1 MSANLGPGSRV
12 MAAMTPSTS
21 ARLALA
27 ALSTAALGCGHG
39 GDAPAV
45 DAPGVDAACVATPVR
60 DVAYQALPGVA
71 PTLQALDIYPACGA
85 AAPAPVVIWVHGG
98 AWAIGDKGNA
108 MADKVAL
115 WNGAGYAVVS
125 VNYRLSP
132 ETGELDPGRVR
143 HPLHAQDVATAIAW
157 VHDHIAEHGG
167 DPGRIALLG
176 HSAGAHLVALLGTDP
191 QYLGA
196 HSLGLSELRCVGSFD
211 TEAYDIPRTMQT
223 ASAMQALLL
232 RNAFGDD
239 PAVWAAASPIG
250 HVAAGVPPFL
260 VVRRGAADRQ
270 ATEQAFHDRLRA
282 VGGVSTLIDAAALT
296 HEEVNDHIGA
306 PGDQV
311 MTAPIVA
318 FLEGCLR

>member
-1 MSANLGPGSRV
+1 
-12 MAAMTPSTS
+12 MAAMTT
-21 ARLALA
+21 A
-27 ALSTAALGCGHG
+27 APTTIAIGLLISAALGCGHG

-45 DAPGVDAACVATPVR
+45 DAPAVDAACAAAPVF
-60 DVAYQALPGVA
+60 DVPYQALPGVA
-71 PTLQALDIYPACGA
+71 PALQALDIYPACGA
-85 AAPAPVVIWVHGG
+85 AGPAPVVIWVHGG

-132 ETGELDPGRVR
+132 ETGALEPGRVR

-157 VHDHIAEHGG
+157 VHDHIAAHGG
-167 DPGRIALLG
+167 DPSRIALLG

-191 QYLGA
+191 QFLGA
-196 HSLGLSELRCVGSFD
+196 HQLGPAALRCVGSFD

-223 ASAMQALLL
+223 ASAMQALML

-239 PAVWAAASPIG
+239 PAVWAAASPIN
-250 HVAAGVPPFL
+250 HVAAGAGIPPFL
-260 VVRRGAADRQ
+260 SVRRGGGDRQ
-270 ATEQAFHDRLRA
+270 ATEQAFDAALRA
-282 VGGVSTLIDAAALT
+282 AGVASTQIDASALT
-296 HEEVNDHIGA
+296 HEEVNAHIGA

-318 FLEGCLR
+318 FLDGCLR

>member
-1 MSANLGPGSRV
+1 MV
-12 MAAMTPSTS
+12 AMMVTTST
-21 ARLALA
+21 RWGLA
-27 ALSTAALGCGHG
+27 ALFTVALGCGHG
-39 GDAPAV
+39 GDAPTV
-45 DAPGVDAACVATPVR
+45 DAPTVDAPCTSAPIR

-71 PTLQALDIYPACGA
+71 PALQALDIYPTCA
-85 AAPAPVVIWVHGG
+85 AAGPAPVVIWVHGG

-132 ETGELDPGRVR
+132 ETGELDPGRIR

-157 VHDHIAEHGG
+157 VHEHVAAHGG

-196 HSLGLSELRCVGSFD
+196 HQLGLAALRCVGSFD

>member
-1 MSANLGPGSRV
+1 MAV
-12 MAAMTPSTS
+12 MTSTPSALICFAS
-21 ARLALA
+21 LLA
-27 ALSTAALGCGHG
+27 AALGCGHG
-39 GDAPAV
+39 RD
-45 DAPGVDAACVATPVR
+45 DAATDAASLDASCVSAPVR

-71 PTLQALDIYPACGA
+71 PALQALDIYPTCAT

-108 MADKVAL
+108 MADKLAL

-132 ETGELDPGRVR
+132 ETADLDPGRIR
-143 HPLHAQDVATAIAW
+143 HPVHAQDVATAIAW

-167 DPGRIALLG
+167 DPSRIALLG

-191 QYLGA
+191 QYLAA
-196 HSLGLSELRCVGSFD
+196 HQLAPSDLRCVGSFD
-211 TEAYDIPRTMQT
+211 TEAYDVPRTMQT
-223 ASAMQALLL
+223 ASTMQALIL

-239 PAVWAAASPIG
+239 PAVWAAASPMN
-250 HVAAGVPPFL
+250 HVAAGAPPFL
-260 VVRRGAADRQ
+260 VVRRGGADRE

-282 VGGVSTLIDAAALT
+282 VGGTSTLIDAASLT

-311 MTAPIVA
+311 MTAPITT
-318 FLEGCLR
+318 FLDSCLR